1 MCIVPDQTP
10 ITRAENK
17 ANGDCSFLF
26 GHFNEAGSKSK
37 SILIDF
43 SVKNLQFSTRNT
55 WFTAQSDFGVYR
67 YLGIFS
73 VHANTFKAIS
83 KGLFCS
89 YVNSDSE
96 VKKLRC
102 IPSGFWCRER
112 GR

>member
-1 MCIVPDQTP
+1 MCIVPDQIP

-26 GHFNEAGSKSK
+26 GHFNEGGSKSK

-67 YLGIFS
+67 YLGIFFLPCQ
-73 VHANTFKAIS
+73 HF
-83 KGLFCS
+83 
-89 YVNSDSE
+89 
-96 VKKLRC
+96 
-102 IPSGFWCRER
+102 
-112 GR
+112 